1 MKTLAMAAALVAVSG
16 VGLGAGLAKSE
27 PLPKATQQVLDSL
40 KLGPEFAAGIEA
52 EARMPAA
59 WIAGAKR
66 EKFTR
71 ILGTWDANQFTRMTA
86 PFRERFPFIALRYS
100 RAGNADRTIKTLMAL
115 KAGRVIA
122 DVIVSLGNSWFRF
135 KSMDAIADLRDL
147 PNFKNLPKGMADPDG
162 GWVGVKITFRC
173 IAYNTKLV
181 PKSDLPK
188 TWDDLLTNPR
198 WRGGKLGIPNRPNNW
213 VLNLWGAKGE
223 AWTTNF
229 MTKLFT
235 ELKPQL
241 RKEGLNASLALTVAG
256 EFHAVIPASSNRA
269 RQYLERGAPVGWHC
283 PDPVP
288 VSISQMAM
296 LKAST
301 RPNAT
306 KVFLNWMLSRE
317 AQMAQYEANFAPPT
331 HKDLQR
337 VEFRNFAGETIGKAL
352 AFRHPSLLVE
362 VSPKMLGV
370 WNGLWQRSTG
380 IRYTTVKT
388 RIDKVRRRGRKFTF
402 KVGNATHTVRISGR
416 RTEIYIKGK
425 RNLRSAVKAGM
436 ECEITYTGN
445 GGEAKKVACR

>member
-1 MKTLAMAAALVAVSG
+1 MAVAALVVVVVA
-16 VGLGAGLAKSE
+16 GAGAAKAE
-27 PLPKATQQVLDSL
+27 PLPKATQTMLDSL
-40 KLGPEFAAGIEA
+40 KLGPEFAVGIER

-66 EKFTR
+66 EKYTR
-71 ILGTWDANQFTRMTA
+71 ILGTWDANQFKRMTA
-86 PFRERFPFIALRYS
+86 PFRERFPFIELRYS

-122 DVIVSLGNSWFRF
+122 DVLVSLGNSWFHF
-135 KSMDAIADLRDL
+135 KAMDAIADLRDL

-162 GWVGVKITFRC
+162 GWVGAKISFRC

-181 PKSDLPK
+181 AKGDLPK

-223 AWTTNF
+223 AWATNF

-241 RKEGLNASLALTVAG
+241 RKEGLNASLGLAIAG

-269 RQYLERGAPVGWHC
+269 RQYLKRGAPVGWHC

-288 VSISQMAM
+288 ISISQMAM
-296 LKAST
+296 LKASP

-306 KVFLNWMLSRE
+306 KVFLNWFLSRE
-317 AQMAQYEANFAPPT
+317 AQMAQYEANFAPPV

-337 VEFRNFAGETIGKAL
+337 VEFRNFAQETIGKTM
-352 AFRHPSLLVE
+352 AFRHPGLLVE
-362 VSPKMLGV
+362 VSPKMLRV
-370 WNGLWQRSTG
+370 WNRLWQRSTG
-380 IRYTTVKT
+380 IRYTTVKA
-388 RIDKVRRRGRKFTF
+388 RILKVRRRGRKFDF
-402 KVGNATHTVRISGR
+402 KVGNDTHTVRISGR
-416 RTEIYIKGK
+416 RTEIYIKGE

-436 ECEITYTGN
+436 DCEITYPGN
-445 GGEAKKVACR
+445 GEEAKKVACR